1 MVTRAEFMPSWDP
14 PARLLRSCFED
25 GTEVLITAYGQ
36 AKESA
41 KGVKEWRKIE
51 LEVATVGKS

>member
-1 MVTRAEFMPSWDP
+1 MVSRVEVMTGWDT
-14 PARLLRSCFED
+14 PARLIRACFED
-25 GTEVLITAYGQ
+25 GTEVQITAYGQ
-36 AKESA
+36 AKDSV